1 MRPQITAYLHAD
13 TKVWLA
19 KYAARLRLPKS
30 EIVRL
35 LIEREEQVR
44 WLVWALSAP
53 DPAQA
58 RPKEMRVQKDQ
69 LPPRSN
75 SPPKPSM
82 RPDKRQKNK
91 RS

>member
-19 KYAARLRLPKS
+19 KYAADLRLPKS

-44 WLVWALSAP
+44 WLIWALSAP
-53 DPAQA
+53 DPAKASSLAMKRRKA
-58 RPKEMRVQKDQ
+58 R
-69 LPPRSN
+69 LPPRWN
-75 SPPKPSM
+75 SPPKPSL
-82 RPDKRQKNK
+82 RQGGPRKK
-91 RS
+91 KPF